1 MTETELKAKL
11 SAKKANLLEL
21 CGDSKEAI
29 ELLDEIISLKGQIET
44 KPTRIHITDDSV
56 KDEIKQNNFYL
67 AKTNKEIIF
76 HLYGGY
82 TVIVDEPI
90 DMSGTI
96 AAPADE
102 DTPIAAH
109 GFKTLFDTLDFY
121 FQMKE
126 KYDDLTQEEKE
137 NVDTLIL
144 ATSHLLQLPTYAF
157 YEDEFAIDIATRGV
171 TQLRH
176 LYEKYMEK
184 IEEEAVEGEEEP
196 QSE

>member
-1 MTETELKAKL
+1 MTEIELKAKL

-21 CGDSKEAI
+21 CGDSREAI
-29 ELLDEIISLKGQIET
+29 ELLAEIISLKGQIET
-44 KPTRIHITDDSV
+44 KPTRIHITEDSV
-56 KDEIKQNNFYL
+56 KDEIKQGSFYL

-90 DMSGTI
+90 DMSGTVTM
-96 AAPADE
+96 PDE
-102 DTPIAAH
+102 ETPIAAH

-121 FQMKE
+121 FEMKE
-126 KYDDLTQEEKE
+126 KYDGFTQEEKD
-137 NVDTLIL
+137 NIDTLIL

-171 TQLRH
+171 AQLRH

-184 IEEEAVEGEEEP
+184 AEEEIKENEV
-196 QSE
+196 